1 MKQFCLAIVLLL
13 FLATAALAKVNINT
27 ATAEELQAIKGIG
40 QVKAEAIVKDRKQ
53 NGKFNSIDDLARVKG
68 IGEKTVKKI
77 KNEITIGK

>member
-40 QVKAEAIVKDRKQ
+40 QVKAEAIVKDRKK